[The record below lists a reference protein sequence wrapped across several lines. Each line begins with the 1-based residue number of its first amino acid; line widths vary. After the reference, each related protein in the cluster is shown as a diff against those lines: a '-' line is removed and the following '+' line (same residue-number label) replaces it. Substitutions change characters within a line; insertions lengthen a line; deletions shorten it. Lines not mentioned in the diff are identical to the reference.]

1 MSDRSPERLSRSEAS
16 RTAPRGWKLVQF
28 LVLTVLVV
36 GLGQVVET
44 WLLPGPSAD
53 LAVAQLEASDS
64 GAESLRLYETL
75 RGFLPSVTALTIL
88 FIGLALFV
96 PGYAAKVRRFVE
108 EGESEVR
115 SPQSVVG
122 SQKSVGKERGS

>member
-64 GAESLRLYETL
+64 AAESLRLYETL

-96 PGYAAKVRRFVE
+96 PGYAAKVRRFV
-108 EGESEVR
+108 SEVR
-115 SPQSVVG
+115 SP
-122 SQKSVGKERGS
+122 

>member
-1 MSDRSPERLSRSEAS
+1 MSDQSPENPSRSEAS
-16 RTAPRGWKLVQF
+16 QTAPCGWRLVQF

-36 GLGQVVET
+36 ALEQVVEV

-64 GAESLRLYETL
+64 AAESLRLYETL
-75 RGFLPSVTALTIL
+75 RAFLPSVTALTIL

-96 PGYAAKVRRFVE
+96 PGYGAKVRRLVG
-108 EGESEVR
+108 EGE
-115 SPQSVVG
+115 
-122 SQKSVGKERGS
+122 